1 MTIRTLHGK
10 FVKECRRLGIQDY
23 EYPFTLKDNGYDA
36 LYSYI
41 KVAVASKQSQMILRE
56 GKEAQ
61 QRFES
66 SGFGESNSLTA
77 LNPYGIV
84 QIDGHKIDMLYS
96 IEWENLQCVC
106 SRVYRHAAYEYIARP
121 FGAAGERP

>member
-96 IEWENLQCVC
+96 IEWENEQGETI
-106 SRVYRHAAYEYIARP
+106 RMPATRAWIIAVIDIATR
-121 FGAAGERP
+121 AL